1 MIGSGDH
8 IHRKQEPV
16 VDGPEPCTVRVH
28 VFAAPLLEMGLENI
42 LAGTRF
48 FIAHAGTRGISDRP
62 LPENPSTE
70 LFIVDEKYRPN
81 EVLELIAELKARNA
95 AARVIV
101 LADHFDFNDIVLA
114 RQAGA
119 DGFCLTTCSR
129 AVLIHSMELVLLG
142 EIVVPSDLVL
152 AIIEGCERG
161 GDCARMPEFESYNRA
176 PPKRPLS
183 SREIEVLSFLKEG
196 ASNKVIARKLN
207 LSEATVKVHV
217 KTILRKISVGNR
229 SQAALWAAYNLPPE
243 TAAQS
248 KATADG

>member
-8 IHRKQEPV
+8 IHQKQEPV
-16 VDGPEPCTVRVH
+16 VDGPESCMVRVH
-28 VFAAPLLEMGLENI
+28 VYAAPLLGMGLENI

-48 FIAHAGTRGISDRP
+48 LVAHAEARGISDRP
-62 LPENPSTE
+62 PPQSPPAE

-81 EVLELIAELKARNA
+81 EIPDLIAELKAQNP

-101 LADHFDFNDIVLA
+101 LADHFDFEEIVLA

-119 DGFCLTTCSR
+119 DGFCLTTCNR

-142 EIVVPSDLVL
+142 EVVVPSDLVL
-152 AIIEGCERG
+152 AIIEGCVRG
-161 GDCARMPEFESYNRA
+161 GDCARMPELENYNRSA
-176 PPKRPLS
+176 PKRPLS
-183 SREIEVLSFLKEG
+183 SREIEVLSFLREG

-229 SQAALWAAYNLPPE
+229 SQAALWAAFNLPLE
-243 TAAQS
+243 TAAQN